1 MPNNAHLTQH
11 ERSIISV
18 RLTEGASFRQI
29 AAELDKDPGT
39 ISREIKKH
47 RVSEE
52 TGAYGRA
59 YNPCIHRR
67 TCEKTNLCK
76 TCTRNVRQCRSCPHC
91 TENCSEF
98 EEEVCPRIARP
109 PYVCNGCK
117 EKKKCTLRKY
127 EYRPLAAQDAYKRSL
142 SESRQGFAV
151 NPQELEQINA
161 LISPLIKHGQSV
173 HHVCMANR
181 EEIPYCEK
189 TIYRLLNE
197 GAFDAGR
204 IDCPRSVRLRPRKKP
219 AEKKIDRHCYE
230 NRTYEDYAQFIL
242 DNPDVAIVQ
251 MDSVIGR
258 PGGKVLLTMCFKTSN
273 LLLAFLRDRNTARS
287 VLDIINN
294 LDAGLGR
301 EKFSELFTTIL
312 TDRGTEFSDPGAIE
326 RDINGEQRCMVF
338 YCNPSS
344 PYQKG
349 SIEVSHELI
358 RRILPKGSSFDHLQ
372 QEDIDLMLS
381 HINSYKRKNL
391 NNRSAYQVFSFL
403 CGDELLRLLNI
414 REIPPNEIILSP
426 KLLKK

>member
-67 TCEKTNLCK
+67 TCEKTRLCK

-98 EEEVCPRIARP
+98 EEEVCPRIAKP

-181 EEIPYCEK
+181 DEIPYCEK

-230 NRTYEDYAQFIL
+230 NRTYEDYALFYYESLIL
-242 DNPDVAIVQ
+242 PQVHLI
-251 MDSVIGR
+251 
-258 PGGKVLLTMCFKTSN
+258 LLCD
-273 LLLAFLRDRNTARS
+273 LIQNTA
-287 VLDIINN
+287 
-294 LDAGLGR
+294 GR
-301 EKFSELFTTIL
+301 GKRLH
-312 TDRGTEFSDPGAIE
+312 PGE
-326 RDINGEQRCMVF
+326 
-338 YCNPSS
+338 
-344 PYQKG
+344 
-349 SIEVSHELI
+349 
-358 RRILPKGSSFDHLQ
+358 
-372 QEDIDLMLS
+372 
-381 HINSYKRKNL
+381 
-391 NNRSAYQVFSFL
+391 
-403 CGDELLRLLNI
+403 
-414 REIPPNEIILSP
+414 
-426 KLLKK
+426 